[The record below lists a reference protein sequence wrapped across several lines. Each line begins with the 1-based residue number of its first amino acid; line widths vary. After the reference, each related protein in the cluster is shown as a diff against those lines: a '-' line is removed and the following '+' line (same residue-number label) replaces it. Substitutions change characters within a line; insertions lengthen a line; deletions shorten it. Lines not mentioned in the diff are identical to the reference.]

1 MVDNYMEMLVKD
13 ILDEVKNNYNINMYE
28 GQLDD
33 IQAIALNNLPPKYFL
48 SSASAG
54 EKKAFLLDRQRRISV
69 LAKVIEAIE
78 LVCNDVTTDSL

>member
-1 MVDNYMEMLVKD
+1 MSNNYMEILVKD
-13 ILDEVKNNYNINMYE
+13 ILKEIKNSYDDNRCNHRIE
-28 GQLDD
+28 D

-78 LVCNDVTTDSL
+78 LVCNDVSIE

>member
-1 MVDNYMEMLVKD
+1 MNMVDNYMEILVKD
-13 ILDEVKNNYNINMYE
+13 VLNEVRYSYDVNSCNNRI
-28 GQLDD
+28 DD
-33 IQAIALNNLPPKYFL
+33 IQVIALNNLPPKYFL

-78 LVCNDVTTDSL
+78 LVCNNTAL